1 MGITTK
7 TGDKGM
13 TSLLGGARIRKDHIT
28 VKAFSELDELC
39 SILGLAKSLIKK
51 RVSRKLLESVQ
62 KDLSVV
68 CCEVAARKISLKK
81 LKKRI
86 DSSHIKKLEDKI
98 HDLESKIELKS
109 CFSLPG
115 ENPVSG
121 LLDVARAITRKA
133 EIHIVTLKN
142 KNLLKNHCILIYL
155 NRLSD
160 LLYLLSR
167 SFE

>member
-1 MGITTK
+1 
-7 TGDKGM
+7 
-13 TSLLGGARIRKDHIT
+13 
-28 VKAFSELDELC
+28 
-39 SILGLAKSLIKK
+39 
-51 RVSRKLLESVQ
+51 
-62 KDLSVV
+62 
-68 CCEVAARKISLKK
+68 
-81 LKKRI
+81 
-86 DSSHIKKLEDKI
+86 
-98 HDLESKIELKS
+98 LKS

-142 KNLLKNHCILIYL
+142 KNLLKNHCILVYL